1 MIQESIQQ
9 VVFWVLSF
17 ISIFS
22 ALGVILLPNIV
33 YSAFL
38 LGLTLISV
46 AGIFFLLNADFVG
59 TAQILIYVGAINIL
73 LLFGIMLVN
82 QKQDSFLSIF
92 SFNFNQI
99 SLVLICSVIFLSL
112 VNFISIEDWKIG
124 ELNIFE
130 TSVPTIATQLFST
143 YLLSFET
150 ISVLLLSTLIGAV
163 LIAKNESFLKF

>member
-9 VVFWVLSF
+9 IVFWVLSF
-17 ISIFS
+17 ISISS

-46 AGIFFLLNADFVG
+46 AGVFFLLNADFVA

-82 QKQDSFLSIF
+82 QKQDNFFSIF
-92 SFNFNQI
+92 SFNLNQI
-99 SLVLICSVIFLSL
+99 SLIAICSIIFLSL
-112 VNFISIEDWKIG
+112 INFISVKNWEIE
-124 ELNIFE
+124 EPHFFE
-130 TSVPTIATQLFST
+130 TSVPAIATQLFST

>member
-1 MIQESIQQ
+1 MIQESVQQ
-9 VVFWVLSF
+9 VVFWILSF
-17 ISIFS
+17 IAISS

-46 AGIFFLLNADFVG
+46 AGVFFLLNADFVG

-82 QKQDSFLSIF
+82 QKQDNFFSSFFF
-92 SFNFNQI
+92 SFNQVGLI
-99 SLVLICSVIFLSL
+99 IICSIIFFSII
-112 VNFISIEDWKIG
+112 NFVSIEDWQTI
-124 ELNIFE
+124 ESNFFE
-130 TSVPTIATQLFST
+130 TSVPAIAIQLFST